1 MKKRGFEVVST
12 YNDILLPKRGSKA
25 SAGYDF
31 YLLEDITIK
40 AKDEIKVKTGI
51 KAYMLEDEVLEVY
64 IRSSLGIKGIRI
76 KNTVGIIDSD
86 YYNNPKNEGEIIA
99 FLENSSKEDL
109 VLKKGDRFIQGIF
122 KKYLTIDNEDE
133 LEARV
138 GGFGSTNKGD
148 K

>member
-12 YNDILLPKRGSKA
+12 YKDILLPKRGSKS

-31 YLLEDITIK
+31 YLLDDIIIK
-40 AKDEIKVKTGI
+40 AKGEMKVKTGI

-99 FLENSSKEDL
+99 FLENSSNEDL
-109 VLKKGDRFIQGIF
+109 ILKKGDRFIQGIF

-133 LEARV
+133 LEDRV

>member
-133 LEARV
+133 LEDRV

>member
-1 MKKRGFEVVST
+1 MRKRGFEVVSN
-12 YNDILLPKRGSKA
+12 YVGINLPKRGSSA

-31 YLLEDITIK
+31 YLLEDVKIE
-40 AKDEIKVKTGI
+40 AKGEAKIKTGI

-64 IRSSLGIKGIRI
+64 IRSSLGIKGLRI

-99 FLENSSKEDL
+99 FLENSSDEDI
-109 VLKKGDRFIQGIF
+109 VLEKGDRFIQGIF
-122 KKYLTIDNEDE
+122 KKYLTVDFEE
-133 LEARV
+133 SLEKRV
-138 GGFGSTNKGD
+138 GGFGSTNKGE